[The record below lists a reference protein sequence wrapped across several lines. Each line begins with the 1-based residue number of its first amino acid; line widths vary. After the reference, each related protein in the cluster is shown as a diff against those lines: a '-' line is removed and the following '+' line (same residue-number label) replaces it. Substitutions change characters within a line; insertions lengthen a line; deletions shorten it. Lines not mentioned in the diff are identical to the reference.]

1 MPQFNSLDDDG
12 NLTGFGYDFAQA
24 INSIC
29 PSTVRIEVVRELWP
43 NCWTDDDGGGIGKAI
58 TDNIIDGCIAYV
70 HTNVRDAKADITGA
84 ILDDNKAA
92 GLLTLLD
99 AEGNPR
105 VSGRDDLAG
114 RTLIDVAGWA
124 PSPDGL
130 KFVTNQCTGSKYSD
144 DIGEVLIAEV
154 DEENANPND
163 VAMRMLRDG
172 EGDAIFIMADQAS
185 NYIACDE
192 EAGHDCELWA
202 GLGTDYAYVQT
213 GQFGYVRN
221 GTTFALTEIG
231 SGIPDLLEPCMAEF
245 MGGIEYYEL
254 CAKYDIIDRCY
265 ANDYFDE
272 DRRSEAPFDKPTS
285 EQFGDCSDGYCPC
298 DSIAADDVLSDEG
311 GSGGGGDEGFPVV
324 AAVGIAFG
332 AAIIVVVAMATVS
345 MARKRR
351 RVQEEKEQVRNQA
364 KELKQR
370 VLASGMAAAADGT
383 VSVSTGGRSR

>member
-1 MPQFNSLDDDG
+1 M
-12 NLTGFGYDFAQA
+12 
-24 INSIC
+24 
-29 PSTVRIEVVRELWP
+29 RIEVVKELWP

-58 TDNIIDGCIAYV
+58 TDNVIDGCISYV
-70 HTNVRDAKADITGA
+70 HTYVRDEKAEFTGA
-84 ILDDNKAA
+84 MLDDNKAA

-99 AEGNPR
+99 AGGNPR

-144 DIGEVLIAEV
+144 DIGDVLVAEV

-172 EGDAIFIMADQAS
+172 EGDAIFLMADQAS
-185 NYIACDE
+185 HYSSCAE
-192 EAGHDCELWA
+192 GAVHDCELWA
-202 GLGTDYAYVQT
+202 GQGTDYAYVQT

-221 GTTFALTEIG
+221 GTTFALSEIG
-231 SGIPDLLEPCMAEF
+231 SGIHNLLEPCMAEF

-254 CAKYDIIDRCY
+254 CARYDIIDKCY
-265 ANDYFDE
+265 KNDYFDE

-311 GSGGGGDEGFPVV
+311 GSGGDGYEGFPVV

-332 AAIIVVVAMATVS
+332 AALILVAAMAAVAMV
-345 MARKRR
+345 RKRR
-351 RVQEEKEQVRNQA
+351 RVQEEKEQTMNQA

-370 VLASGMAAAADGT
+370 VLTSGAAAADGT
-383 VSVSTGGRSR
+383 ASISTGRHSH